1 MKKRKLG
8 ALSRREFL
16 GATVAG
22 TLLAS
27 GSKMLSAVSATPQP
41 PNVLFILAD
50 DLGWGDLSIYGQPN
64 YETPNLDNLATEGI
78 RFTNAYAASPV
89 CTPTRIGFFTG
100 RYPGRIPV
108 GVREPL
114 SNFKQVGDSVGLPP
128 EHPTIASLLK
138 ANGYDTALV
147 GKWHCGY
154 LPKYSPLK
162 SGFDEFFGNLSG
174 AIDYFRHVDADG
186 EPDLWEA
193 EVPVEEIGYITD
205 LFTERAIEFIKRPR
219 NRPFYLSLHHT
230 APHWPWEGPSDED
243 VSNALRGKDS
253 FSNWIDTGTTQSYAA
268 VIKSLDDGVG
278 KVLQALS
285 DAGLAEN
292 TLVIFASD
300 NGGEKFSNF
309 DSFKGKK
316 GSVYEGGIRVPTL
329 VRWPGVIQPNQ
340 VSEQAIITLDLA
352 ATILAATKTEPERNY
367 PLDGRNLLPILKGEK
382 SVYPR
387 KLFWRYKGSVSPVLP
402 PPVLQGAVRRG
413 DWKYVKQGEDE
424 YLFNLA
430 TDEREQVDLKIEYPD
445 VLKQLRAEY
454 QRWESQLDPYPT

>member
-1 MKKRKLG
+1 MTKRKIG
-8 ALSRREFL
+8 SFSRREFV
-16 GATVAG
+16 GTAVAS
-22 TLLAS
+22 TLLAG
-27 GSKMLSAVSATPQP
+27 GSKLLPALSAMPQC
-41 PNVLFILAD
+41 PNVVFILAD

-64 YETPNLDNLATEGI
+64 YETPNLDNLATQGI
-78 RFTNAYAASPV
+78 RFTNAYSASPV
-89 CTPTRIGFFTG
+89 CTPTRIGFYTG
-100 RYPGRIPV
+100 RYPGRLPV
-108 GVREPL
+108 GVQEPL

-193 EVPVEEIGYITD
+193 EVPIEEIGYITD
-205 LFTERAIEFIKRPR
+205 LYTERAIEFIQRPR

-230 APHWPWEGPSDED
+230 APHWPWEEPNDEEI
-243 VSNALRGKDS
+243 SNALRGKDS
-253 FSNWIDTGTTQSYAA
+253 FAAWINTGTAQSYAA

-309 DSFKGKK
+309 GSFKGKK
-316 GSVYEGGIRVPTL
+316 GSVYGGGIRVPTI
-329 VRWPGVIQPNQ
+329 VRWPKVIQPNQ
-340 VSEQAIITLDLA
+340 ISEQPIITLDLT
-352 ATILAATKTEPERNY
+352 ATILAATKTK
-367 PLDGRNLLPILKGEK
+367 LVKIFVFSLFDILPI
-382 SVYPR
+382 
-387 KLFWRYKGSVSPVLP
+387 SP
-402 PPVLQGAVRRG
+402 
-413 DWKYVKQGEDE
+413 
-424 YLFNLA
+424 
-430 TDEREQVDLKIEYPD
+430 TDCTL
-445 VLKQLRAEY
+445 
-454 QRWESQLDPYPT
+454 